1 MFCKP
6 FAKYIIIRMRDNT
19 NTKLEMYM
27 LTKVLVIDDDPDM
40 TDLLSLLLKTR
51 GFDIISCNTGQEGV
65 QKARNDS
72 PDVIILD
79 LMMNGMNGWQVCAAV
94 RKFSSIPI
102 LILTAL
108 DNPGTIVSALDA
120 GADDFLTKPV
130 SSGLLV
136 SRLKTLTR
144 RTHTKESDIFTP
156 APPISI

>member
-1 MFCKP
+1 
-6 FAKYIIIRMRDNT
+6 
-19 NTKLEMYM
+19 M

-51 GFDIISCNTGQEGV
+51 GFDVISSNDGEEGV
-65 QKARNDS
+65 KKARNES

-79 LMMNGMNGWQVCAAV
+79 LMMKGMDGWQVCAAV

-102 LILTAL
+102 IILTAL
-108 DNPGTIVSALDA
+108 DNPGTVVSALDA

-136 SRLKTLTR
+136 SRLNTLTR
-144 RTHTKESDIFTP
+144 RISHKETEIFLP